1 MRRVVEP
8 EFLDELAAT
17 DPGARGAR
25 RDLRKINAI
34 MGNARIAARTL
45 LGYGNCKPLASMVE
59 LGAGDGSFALAVA
72 RHLGQSTARRRMVL
86 VDRRPCVQEHT
97 REVFDSLSWNVEIIQ
112 ADAFEWLDHG
122 ALDSA
127 DAILA
132 NLFLHHFQDAPLSA
146 LLRGAARRTR
156 CFLACE
162 PLRSRTALW
171 AATMLPMIGCN
182 RVTLH
187 DARISVRAG
196 FCHRELSSL
205 WPNDHGWRLDERRAG
220 LFTHHFAAQHA

>member
-1 MRRVVEP
+1 MRRAVEP
-8 EFLDELAAT
+8 ELLDELPST

-25 RDLRKINAI
+25 RDLRKVNAI

-45 LGYGNCKPLASMVE
+45 LGHGNCKPLTSVVE
-59 LGAGDGSFALAVA
+59 LGAGDGTFALAVA
-72 RHLGQSTARRRMVL
+72 RRLGHSAARRGMVL

-97 REVFDSLSWNVEIIQ
+97 REALESLSWNVEVIQ
-112 ADAFEWLDHG
+112 ADALEWLDRG
-122 ALDSA
+122 ATDTA
-127 DAILA
+127 DVILA
-132 NLFLHHFQDAPLSA
+132 NLFLHHFQDSPLSA
-146 LLRGAARRTR
+146 LLRSAARRTK

-162 PLRSRTALW
+162 PLRSHTALW

-196 FCHRELSSL
+196 FRHRELSSL
-205 WPNDHGWRLDERRAG
+205 WPADPGWRLIERRAG